1 MPKICIDAGHGGHDP
16 GAVNG
21 SIYEK
26 NIALSIALLLDEKL
40 RKQGFNT
47 VLTRDN
53 DEFVELTDRCKI
65 ANKNKC
71 DLFISIH
78 LNAGNSAASGIETL
92 IYKNSRVNSAVAE
105 CIQTRLINSTGAV
118 DRGIKERPDLCVL
131 RETSMPAVLIETGFI
146 SNAAELKR
154 LSNAAYQNKMATLI
168 AKSLC
173 TYYGTVYINIDNE
186 VKAVEEKRYNSIH
199 EIPEALRPEI
209 QELVNC
215 GALRGDGKG
224 FDLSYD
230 MIRILVI
237 TKRYLDLKSQK
248 K

>member
-47 VLTRDN
+47 VLTRNN
-53 DEFVELTDRCKI
+53 DEFIELTDRCKI

-92 IYKNSRVNSAVAE
+92 VYKNSGVNSAVAKH
-105 CIQTRLINSTGAV
+105 IQTRLIDSTGAN

-146 SNAAELKR
+146 SNAVELKR
-154 LSNAAYQNKMATLI
+154 LSSVAYQNKIATLI

-173 TYYGTVYINIDNE
+173 AHYGTVYIDNE
-186 VKAVEEKRYNSIH
+186 VNMVEEKRYNSIN
-199 EIPEALRPEI
+199 EIPESLRSEI

-215 GALRGDGKG
+215 GALKGDGKG

-237 TKRYLDLKSQK
+237 AKRYLDLQSNK

>member
-1 MPKICIDAGHGGHDP
+1 MPKICIDAGHGGGDP

-21 SIYEK
+21 NVYEK

-40 RKQGFNT
+40 RKQGFLT
-47 VLTRDN
+47 VLTRNHDKA
-53 DEFVELTDRCKI
+53 VELTERCGI

-92 IYKNSRVNSAVAE
+92 VYKNSGVNSAVAE
-105 CIQTRLINSTGAV
+105 CIQTRLVNATGAN

-131 RETSMPAVLIETGFI
+131 RETSMPAILIETGFI

-154 LSNAAYQNKMATLI
+154 LNNAAYQNKIATLI

-173 TYYGTVYINIDNE
+173 AYYGTVYIE
-186 VKAVEEKRYNSIH
+186 GEGKPMEEKRYNTIN
-199 EIPEALRPEI
+199 EIPESLRPEI
-209 QELVNC
+209 KDLINS
-215 GALRGDGKG
+215 GALKG
-224 FDLSYD
+224 NEKGLDLSHD
-230 MIRILVI
+230 MARILVI
-237 TKRYLDLKSQK
+237 TKRYIDLKSATK
-248 K
+248 